1 MFARDF
7 LLPSGRSG
15 GGRFFNL
22 FLMESNKYL
31 DALKKYDT
39 ELNDEAVKAEVEKI
53 IAEGFEQNNNNDV
66 LKFSLGCIDLTSL
79 NPTDNEERI
88 RDFVERVNLFEEAYP
103 NYDNVASIC
112 VYPNFAETVSTF
124 LDVSEVHTT
133 VVAAGFP
140 SSQTFDEI
148 KVAECG
154 LAVANGADE
163 VDIVINVGQM
173 LAGDYESMCDT
184 IQECKEACKDKIFK
198 VILETG
204 ALKKASLIAK
214 ASVLAM
220 YSGADFIKTSTGKI
234 DVAATPEAAYVMC
247 KMIKAYFDETGN
259 RVGFKVAGGVRT
271 AEDAVK
277 YYTIVKTV
285 LGDEWLT
292 KDLYRI
298 GASSAAN
305 NLLSA
310 IEGETI
316 KHFL

>member
-1 MFARDF
+1 
-7 LLPSGRSG
+7 
-15 GGRFFNL
+15 
-22 FLMESNKYL
+22 MESNKYL
-31 DALKKYDT
+31 DTLAKYQT
-39 ELNDEAVKAEVEKI
+39 ELDDEAIKTEVAQI
-53 IAEGFEQNNNNDV
+53 IADGFDANNNPET

-88 RDFVERVNLFEEAYP
+88 RDFTERVNLFEEAYP
-103 NYDNVASIC
+103 ELDNVASIC

-124 LDVSEVHTT
+124 LDVTEVHTT

-140 SSQTFDEI
+140 SSQTFNEI
-148 KVAECG
+148 KVAECA
-154 LAVANGADE
+154 LAVASGADE

-173 LAGDYESMCDT
+173 MAGQYEEMCDT
-184 IQECKEACKDKIFK
+184 IQECKAACKDAIFK

-220 YSGADFIKTSTGKI
+220 YAGADFIKTSTGKI
-234 DVAATPEAAYVMC
+234 DVAATPEAALVMC
-247 KMIKAYFDETGN
+247 KMIKAYYDETGT
-259 RVGFKVAGGVRT
+259 RIGFKVAGGVKT
-271 AEDAVK
+271 PEDAVK
-277 YYTIVKTV
+277 YYTIVKTI

-310 IEGETI
+310 IQGETV

>member
-1 MFARDF
+1 MD
-7 LLPSGRSG
+7 
-15 GGRFFNL
+15 
-22 FLMESNKYL
+22 KYL
-31 DALKKYDT
+31 DTLNKYDVN
-39 ELNDEAVKAEVEKI
+39 LNDAEIAEEVKQI
-53 IAEGFEQNNNNDV
+53 IADNYEANNTTEV

-88 RDFVERVNLFEEAYP
+88 TEFTQRVNDFEEKYP
-103 NYDNVASIC
+103 ELDNVASIC
-112 VYPNFAETVSTF
+112 VYPNFAEVVSTN
-124 LDVSEVHTT
+124 LDVSEVDTT

-148 KVAECG
+148 KVAECS
-154 LAVANGADE
+154 LAVAAGADE
-163 VDIVINVGQM
+163 VDIVTNVGQM
-173 LAGDYESMCDT
+173 LAGQYEEMCDT
-184 IQECKEACKDKIFK
+184 IQECKAACKDKIFK

-204 ALKKASLIAK
+204 ALKEASIIAR

-220 YSGADFIKTSTGKI
+220 YAGADFIKTSTGKI
-234 DVAATPEAAYVMC
+234 SVAATPEAALVMC
-247 KMIKAYFDETGN
+247 KMIKQYYDQTGIK
-259 RVGFKVAGGVRT
+259 VGFKVAGGVKT
-271 AEDAVK
+271 PEDAVK
-277 YYTIVKTV
+277 YYSIVKAI

-310 IEGETI
+310 ILGQET